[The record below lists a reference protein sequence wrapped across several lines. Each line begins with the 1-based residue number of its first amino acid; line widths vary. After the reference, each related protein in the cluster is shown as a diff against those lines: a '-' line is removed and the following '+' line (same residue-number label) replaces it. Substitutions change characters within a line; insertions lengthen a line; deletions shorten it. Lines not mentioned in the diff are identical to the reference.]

1 MIDLLLDKRL
11 ATIEPEL
18 FGCLIENY
26 GTLLDGIWVGNDADI
41 PHDDGLRRDAIAALR
56 ELGIG
61 VIRFPGGTPADHYRW
76 RDGIGPRSERP
87 RTWQFF
93 FGGEDDNAFGTHE
106 FVQLCELVGAT
117 PSIKLNPISGT
128 LHEALEWMQY
138 CNYNGDTDLAN
149 ERRVNGHPAP
159 LGVKSWI
166 IGNEA
171 ADAWPPERYAELVFK
186 WTFFMRQV
194 DPAAKIIAV
203 GWHTEWN
210 ERFLK
215 RFAELSNAGGVIS
228 HDVAALSAHGI
239 DIEPG
244 GKFHM
249 LALKY
254 PNEQTLTDAIALI
267 DRYFDGRLEICVEE
281 WEGQT
286 AFTLG
291 WPQEWLDTMSIF
303 EIVLHQGSA
312 NLTYENEARLDGA
325 LKAAEKMHR
334 WMRHAEHVKM
344 ATYLYP
350 TNTWAPLLKSRG
362 ADLIRTPH
370 YQALAML
377 RAHAGA
383 EAVAVEVDAG
393 ESLDIMASIGGE
405 GKELTVSLLNQDAEK
420 AVAATL
426 QVQGKG
432 VLRSVKASV
441 LTGDGAD
448 ENTFESPERIAPAET
463 AAAVR
468 DGRLSLSC
476 PPMSLTA
483 VQCEL
488 AE

>member
-1 MIDLLLDKRL
+1 
-11 ATIEPEL
+11 
-18 FGCLIENY
+18 
-26 GTLLDGIWVGNDADI
+26 
-41 PHDDGLRRDAIAALR
+41 
-56 ELGIG
+56 
-61 VIRFPGGTPADHYRW
+61 
-76 RDGIGPRSERP
+76 
-87 RTWQFF
+87 
-93 FGGEDDNAFGTHE
+93 
-106 FVQLCELVGAT
+106 
-117 PSIKLNPISGT
+117 
-128 LHEALEWMQY
+128 
-138 CNYNGDTDLAN
+138 
-149 ERRVNGHPAP
+149 
-159 LGVKSWI
+159 
-166 IGNEA
+166 
-171 ADAWPPERYAELVFK
+171 
-186 WTFFMRQV
+186 
-194 DPAAKIIAV
+194 
-203 GWHTEWN
+203 
-210 ERFLK
+210 
-215 RFAELSNAGGVIS
+215 
-228 HDVAALSAHGI
+228 
-239 DIEPG
+239 
-244 GKFHM
+244 M

-303 EIVLHQGSA
+303 EIVLHQGRA

-325 LKAAEKMHR
+325 LMAAEKMHR

>member
-106 FVQLCELVGAT
+106 FVQLCEKVGAT

-149 ERRVNGHPAP
+149 ERRVNG
-159 LGVKSWI
+159 
-166 IGNEA
+166 
-171 ADAWPPERYAELVFK
+171 
-186 WTFFMRQV
+186 
-194 DPAAKIIAV
+194 
-203 GWHTEWN
+203 
-210 ERFLK
+210 
-215 RFAELSNAGGVIS
+215 

-303 EIVLHQGSA
+303 EIVLHQGRA

-325 LKAAEKMHR
+325 LMAAEKMHR

-463 AAAVR
+463 AVAVR

>member
-1 MIDLLLDKRL
+1 
-11 ATIEPEL
+11 
-18 FGCLIENY
+18 
-26 GTLLDGIWVGNDADI
+26 
-41 PHDDGLRRDAIAALR
+41 
-56 ELGIG
+56 
-61 VIRFPGGTPADHYRW
+61 
-76 RDGIGPRSERP
+76 
-87 RTWQFF
+87 
-93 FGGEDDNAFGTHE
+93 
-106 FVQLCELVGAT
+106 
-117 PSIKLNPISGT
+117 
-128 LHEALEWMQY
+128 
-138 CNYNGDTDLAN
+138 
-149 ERRVNGHPAP
+149 
-159 LGVKSWI
+159 
-166 IGNEA
+166 
-171 ADAWPPERYAELVFK
+171 
-186 WTFFMRQV
+186 
-194 DPAAKIIAV
+194 
-203 GWHTEWN
+203 
-210 ERFLK
+210 
-215 RFAELSNAGGVIS
+215 
-228 HDVAALSAHGI
+228 
-239 DIEPG
+239 
-244 GKFHM
+244 M

-303 EIVLHQGSA
+303 EIVLHQGRA

-325 LKAAEKMHR
+325 LMAAEKMHR

-393 ESLDIMASIGGE
+393 ESLDIMASTGGE

-463 AAAVR
+463 AVAVR

>member
-106 FVQLCELVGAT
+106 FVQLCEKVGAT

-149 ERRVNGHPAP
+149 KRRVNG
-159 LGVKSWI
+159 
-166 IGNEA
+166 
-171 ADAWPPERYAELVFK
+171 
-186 WTFFMRQV
+186 
-194 DPAAKIIAV
+194 
-203 GWHTEWN
+203 
-210 ERFLK
+210 
-215 RFAELSNAGGVIS
+215 

-303 EIVLHQGSA
+303 EIVLHQGRA

-325 LKAAEKMHR
+325 LMAAEKMHR

-393 ESLDIMASIGGE
+393 ESLDIMASTGGE

-463 AAAVR
+463 AVAVR

>member
-106 FVQLCELVGAT
+106 FVQLCEKVGAT

-149 ERRVNGHPAP
+149 ERRVNG
-159 LGVKSWI
+159 
-166 IGNEA
+166 
-171 ADAWPPERYAELVFK
+171 
-186 WTFFMRQV
+186 
-194 DPAAKIIAV
+194 
-203 GWHTEWN
+203 
-210 ERFLK
+210 
-215 RFAELSNAGGVIS
+215 

-303 EIVLHQGSA
+303 EIVLHQGRA

-325 LKAAEKMHR
+325 LMAAEKMHR